1 MSLRGLLNFISGDL
15 ERKTLLCVLVP
26 LIFMAYFGT
35 LAFACFWFPGTYDW
49 RYRVISS
56 LISPWNNP
64 EFHWIPSAGI
74 TGTGLLM
81 IPFVGYINRRVRV
94 GCRLAANI
102 GTFAFGSGVIWLI
115 LAALIVS
122 QHQHGTSML
131 PRLHEMCARTS
142 ALGLATG
149 MLLFCWCAIKG
160 YFVPDIG
167 NKAINVQLVVSW
179 ILLTLPPILVA
190 LGECLLLATYAHFT
204 WSMAVYHALKNSVAW
219 HLAFWEWVG
228 SAAVFLFLISSA
240 LFLPEHAYA

>member
-81 IPFVGYINRRVRV
+81 IPFVGYMGV
-94 GCRLAANI
+94 
-102 GTFAFGSGVIWLI
+102 FAYPRKKVQSG
-115 LAALIVS
+115 
-122 QHQHGTSML
+122 
-131 PRLHEMCARTS
+131 
-142 ALGLATG
+142 
-149 MLLFCWCAIKG
+149 
-160 YFVPDIG
+160 
-167 NKAINVQLVVSW
+167 
-179 ILLTLPPILVA
+179 
-190 LGECLLLATYAHFT
+190 
-204 WSMAVYHALKNSVAW
+204 
-219 HLAFWEWVG
+219 
-228 SAAVFLFLISSA
+228 ISSR
-240 LFLPEHAYA
+240 LENDPLPLLSILTTTCMSMRLK

>member
-1 MSLRGLLNFISGDL
+1 MQSW
-15 ERKTLLCVLVP
+15 KT
-26 LIFMAYFGT
+26 
-35 LAFACFWFPGTYDW
+35 
-49 RYRVISS
+49 
-56 LISPWNNP
+56 
-64 EFHWIPSAGI
+64 
-74 TGTGLLM
+74 
-81 IPFVGYINRRVRV
+81 
-94 GCRLAANI
+94 ANI

-122 QHQHGTSML
+122 HRQHGTSML

-160 YFVPDIG
+160 YFVPVIG